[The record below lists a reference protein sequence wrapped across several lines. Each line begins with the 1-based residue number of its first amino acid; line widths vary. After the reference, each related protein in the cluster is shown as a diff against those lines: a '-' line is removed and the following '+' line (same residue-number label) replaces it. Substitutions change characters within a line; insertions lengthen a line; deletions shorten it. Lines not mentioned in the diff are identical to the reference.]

1 MNSLFIPVNCLFAMS
16 YMITP
21 LSHEV
26 IRENLKREFFV
37 IMNNNVIIIENQQ
50 KFGHI
55 RISLN

>member
-1 MNSLFIPVNCLFAMS
+1 MS